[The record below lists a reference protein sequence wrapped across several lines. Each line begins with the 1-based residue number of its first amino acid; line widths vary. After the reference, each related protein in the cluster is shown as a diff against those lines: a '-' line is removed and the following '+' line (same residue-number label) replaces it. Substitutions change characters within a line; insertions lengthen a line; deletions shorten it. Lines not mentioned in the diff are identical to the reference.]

1 MNTTT
6 DLVMCIVECEWK
18 QFDKVQDV
26 GGRATCQDDWETFRI
41 MRTSQF
47 RGWPE
52 DLLQSY
58 LMDLKDADIVGHN
71 LFAEKYG
78 RMMESTSPQE
88 YERIKHLFQPDP
100 ERISEQERII
110 AINMKMD
117 DEFSDTYPVYSE
129 RGRRSRTE
137 EDTIYSTS
145 KETYMRGEISTWSDR
160 TFQLYADWIDSLVAQ
175 GINRSEMVAENMVH
189 EYGYSSIEAV
199 EEHIISKTQ
208 K

>member
-26 GGRATCQDDWETFRI
+26 GGRATCQDDWETFQI

-78 RMMESTSPQE
+78 PHDGE
-88 YERIKHLFQPDP
+88 YFP
-100 ERISEQERII
+100 
-110 AINMKMD
+110 
-117 DEFSDTYPVYSE
+117 T
-129 RGRRSRTE
+129 
-137 EDTIYSTS
+137 
-145 KETYMRGEISTWSDR
+145 
-160 TFQLYADWIDSLVAQ
+160 
-175 GINRSEMVAENMVH
+175 GI
-189 EYGYSSIEAV
+189 
-199 EEHIISKTQ
+199 
-208 K
+208 